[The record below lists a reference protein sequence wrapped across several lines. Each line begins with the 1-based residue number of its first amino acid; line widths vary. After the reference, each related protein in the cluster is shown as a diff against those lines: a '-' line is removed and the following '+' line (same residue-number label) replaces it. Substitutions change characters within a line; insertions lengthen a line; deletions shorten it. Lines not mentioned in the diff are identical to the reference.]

1 MVIAVPIVHVY
12 MWNGLSEEAKEKIIE
27 GITKVFADLGIRKEA
42 VEIVI
47 QEIPKENWGIG
58 GERASEKFKET
69 ELP

>member
-1 MVIAVPIVHVY
+1 MAMTMPIVHVY
-12 MWNGLSEEAKEKIIE
+12 MWKGLSEEAKEKIIE

-58 GERASEKFKET
+58 GERVSEKFKET

>member
-1 MVIAVPIVHVY
+1 MIMPIVHVY
-12 MWNGLSEEAKEKIIE
+12 MWRGLSEEAKEKIIE

-58 GERASEKFKET
+58 GESASEKFKET
-69 ELP
+69 KLS